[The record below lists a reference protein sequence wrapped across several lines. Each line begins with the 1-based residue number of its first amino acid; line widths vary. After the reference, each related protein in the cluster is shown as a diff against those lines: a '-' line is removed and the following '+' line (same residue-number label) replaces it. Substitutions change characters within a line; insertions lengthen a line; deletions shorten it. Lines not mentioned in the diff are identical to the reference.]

1 MQNLYPVLHK
11 QPNYSNGS
19 FTLNATETA
28 PSVDFNPETGKL
40 IIEGN
45 SIPNDAEEFFNP
57 ILSWLE
63 EYVSSTRVKTTLV
76 IKLHYFNVS
85 SSKEF
90 YMFYK
95 LNELLKFNKPVV
107 IKWYYSGMK
116 MKCSKL
122 VKILHSWLI
131 YISLYRIQSS
141 PRFFSITQ

>member
-1 MQNLYPVLHK
+1 MDL
-11 QPNYSNGS
+11 
-19 FTLNATETA
+19 FTLNATETT
-28 PSVDFNPETGKL
+28 PSVNFNPETGKL

-85 SSKEF
+85 SSKRIL

-95 LNELLKFNKPVV
+95 LNELLKLNKPVV
-107 IKWYYSGMK
+107 IKWYYSEDEDEMFEVGQDFAFM
-116 MKCSKL
+116 
-122 VKILHSWLI
+122 VNIPFHFI
-131 YISLYRIQSS
+131 EYNPHPVSLA
-141 PRFFSITQ
+141 